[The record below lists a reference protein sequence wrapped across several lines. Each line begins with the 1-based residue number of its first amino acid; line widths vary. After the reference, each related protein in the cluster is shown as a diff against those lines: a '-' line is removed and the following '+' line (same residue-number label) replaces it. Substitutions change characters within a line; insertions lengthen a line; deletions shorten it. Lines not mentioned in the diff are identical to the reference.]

1 MHTPWQEAG
10 AMGGRQQP
18 VGALGGHLLSL
29 LSLSWLSPHTPCL
42 KNQQP
47 SFKAHPIPTPLTQQA
62 REAPRNPLGEIQSPY
77 LLILRT
83 SHHRIEEK
91 IMTLSTFQLAF
102 PLHRGGTDQGLAA
115 PQLFLPSDFRNCRPV
130 LVTGHHS
137 QLKSVHSNHK
147 ESKPQYTAAHG
158 HSHHYTGHMDP
169 NYRASFQGPWAAQGI
184 RRDMRPIAAN
194 SLCLSEEDT
203 KFRLPVSI
211 LQRASKL
218 NVPVVCGRP
227 SPE

>member
-1 MHTPWQEAG
+1 MAGCWGHGWPATASGRPWQ
-10 AMGGRQQP
+10 
-18 VGALGGHLLSL
+18 S
-29 LSLSWLSPHTPCL
+29 SPLAAEPEL
-42 KNQQP
+42 
-47 SFKAHPIPTPLTQQA
+47 A
-62 REAPRNPLGEIQSPY
+62 
-77 LLILRT
+77 
-83 SHHRIEEK
+83 
-91 IMTLSTFQLAF
+91 LSTHPLSQKPTALLQSSPNPNYTDSAGPGSTEKPFGGNPKPVSSYSENLPPPDRRKDHKLSIFQLTF

-137 QLKSVHSNHK
+137 QLKSIHRNHK

-169 NYRASFQGPWAAQGI
+169 NYRASFQGPWTAQGI